1 MRRGRWRSRHCQRRA
16 GAAHGGAARRCGSWR
31 GPRRR
36 FWRRAWRCPCRC
48 RRASAP
54 GAGARPRRR
63 PRGLVARAS
72 RAGALEPLG
81 DLRLTLRAAALG
93 RHRGRGRGRR
103 EGRRGGHPS
112 IPDSLSD
119 EPNASGGASSRV
131 GRRWLTAD
139 ATVSAKM
146 FDDVAR
152 ARASL
157 RRRGLC
163 ARAGVRQWHG
173 ASHFKAEASRDSRVQ
188 KHACEGLGV
197 SNSRNHGLFA
207 LHPESPR
214 NAMIVNTPAQQRHY
228 FLDESRGPERV
239 GATGGTRDFGAQT
252 RAPNA
257 RRATCPPCASSRR
270 STPPSRFRHAATF
283 AFPSGVTQF

>member
-1 MRRGRWRSRHCQRRA
+1 MALPA
-16 GAAHGGAARRCGSWR
+16 GAVPGGGRGGGSGGELGGVLAVAAVL
-31 GPRRR
+31 
-36 FWRRAWRCPCRC
+36 
-48 RRASAP
+48 
-54 GAGARPRRR
+54 RR
-63 PRGLVARAS
+63 PGR
-72 RAGALEPLG
+72 
-81 DLRLTLRAAALG
+81 RAAAETAEGFG
-93 RHRGRGRGRR
+93 RARFAGGGSGTARGSSPYASRGRPRAPSRAREGRR
-103 EGRRGGHPS
+103 EGRRGGYL
-112 IPDSLSD
+112 LS
-119 EPNASGGASSRV
+119 PIRYRTNRTRAGASSRV